1 MVDILSQDEIE
12 ALLASLSGDGDS
24 SGSDASAGSAPA
36 PAAMAP
42 PMGAPD
48 MRSSPKQELRTIAYE
63 LYDFRRPD
71 KFAKD
76 QMRTMQM
83 IHETFARVFGS
94 TLSAYLRVSTHVD
107 LISVEQVPYD
117 EYTRSL
123 TSSIINVF
131 SMAPLNGQA
140 IMEIEFNIVLS
151 MIDRLLGGP
160 GNMVKASNVLTEI
173 EQALT
178 ESIVVRGLR
187 DLKAAW
193 EGVARFSPRSERM
206 ETQAQ
211 FIQIVPP
218 NDIVV
223 SILFEVKVGDLRG
236 AMSLCIPYVTLK
248 PIATKLSAQRWFS
261 TQQRRGPSQEA
272 AVLAHQLESTYVT
285 CVCRLGTGQ
294 ITVSDLISLSV
305 GDTLTLERKSNDEV
319 DLMIG
324 DTVKF
329 RGRPGTAGRKVA
341 LHINRVC
348 DPEPAHAA

>member
-1 MVDILSQDEIE
+1 MVDILSQNEIE
-12 ALLASLSGDGDS
+12 ALLASLTGDGE
-24 SGSDASAGSAPA
+24 PA
-36 PAAMAP
+36 PAAAGAAP
-42 PMGAPD
+42 GAPAAAPAATPAPEP
-48 MRSSPKQELRTIAYE
+48 RSASKADLRTIAYE

-76 QMRTMQM
+76 QMRTLQM
-83 IHETFARVFGS
+83 IHETFARVFAS

-140 IMEIEFNIVLS
+140 ILEIEFNIVLS

-160 GNMVKASNVLTEI
+160 GNMVKSSTVLTEI

-248 PIATKLSAQRWFS
+248 PIASKLSAQRWFS

-272 AVLAHQLESTYVT
+272 SLLAHQLESTYVT
-285 CVCRLGTGQ
+285 CVCRLGTGHM
-294 ITVSDLISLSV
+294 TVEDLISLKV
-305 GDTLTLERKSNDEV
+305 GDTIVLDRKSTDEV

-329 RGRPGTAGRKVA
+329 RGKPGTAGRKVA
-341 LHINRVC
+341 LHINRIF
-348 DPEPAHAA
+348 DPEGARAA